1 MNTQDP
7 SERYHHGKI
16 LKDYIIKN
24 NLNRKGGMN
33 RLALALHMSRQ
44 GVYGLYKQ
52 EVIKHYNRQAI
63 IEYFDLPDD
72 FFPNPDEKEDEY
84 NLMFREYVNARM
96 KIEQLEDDLDKAQAR
111 YTTRLL
117 MNGLVDAPEN
127 SEKNNVYVLVGFYAD
142 TYVNHYFD
150 PLYLHRLSKMKVPDV
165 QGGFAFEVGNIDIP
179 ELSHILLG
187 DLALCNHLVEFY
199 ENIEENVP
207 YIVVSNRGIA
217 GPQIFCKYVSYFR
230 RKFRLYSPDK
240 SVKDIELSQFEVEQV
255 WKVKRFLSLDPEQ
268 YGKFLDDSID
278 IHEFE

>member
-84 NLMFREYVNARM
+84 NLMFREYVNAKM
-96 KIEQLEDDLDKAQAR
+96 KIEQLEDDLNKAQAR
-111 YTTRLL
+111 YTTRLV
-117 MNGLVDAPEN
+117 MDNLVYDPEN
-127 SEKNNVYVLVGFYAD
+127 KECHNVHVIMGPNTENYVQ
-142 TYVNHYFD
+142 HYFD
-150 PLYLHRLSKMKVPDV
+150 PLYLDRLTKMIIPNL
-165 QGGFAFEVGNIDIP
+165 QGAFAFEVGDIGMAEVGGLP
-179 ELSHILLG
+179 GS
-187 DLALCNHLVEFY
+187 LALSNDLIEFY
-199 ENIEENVP
+199 ENIEENTP
-207 YIVVSNRGIA
+207 YIIVYNSLKYGSGI
-217 GPQIFCKYVSYFR
+217 CCRYVSYFR
-230 RKFRLYSPDK
+230 RKFRLFSPNK
-240 SVKDIELSQFEVEQV
+240 SISDIELSQFEVEQI
-255 WKVKRFLSLDPEQ
+255 WEVKQFLELPEEQ
-268 YGKFLDDSID
+268 YRKFLEDSVEDD
-278 IHEFE
+278 FR